1 VNHTVATS
9 PARQAPARRKARPS
23 ITRRDLLPDLIVATA
38 AVTAMTGL
46 HFLILPWFGTKPPLI
61 LFSVMAAALTFWR
74 GLGPGML
81 AIALGTPVGSLLL
94 HTSEP
99 ANHLPSVP
107 LESSLMFGGSM
118 FICWLIYRLRVEQ
131 ETVDQKQ
138 GQKDHALAFVSHELR
153 QPLATVHLA
162 AAMLERDGS
171 DESRYRAAELISRS
185 AARLSK
191 VVEDLVDVTRLQ
203 GEGLR
208 IECASMRLQDA
219 IAAAADAVAPSI
231 AQRKQYLEVKAPME
245 PPYWVNGDAARL
257 QQVFENLL
265 SNSSRYSPE
274 GAEIALSIL
283 EHRGL
288 IQVSV
293 RDTGIGIS
301 RDMLDR
307 IFEPFV
313 RESYSGVEGLGIG
326 LTLVRNLV
334 VAHGGTVVARSEGPG
349 RGSEF
354 VVELPLQPAHEVHRG
369 RATEQ
374 RISLSREDG
383 YTSLH

>member
-1 VNHTVATS
+1 VNHTLAELPV
-9 PARQAPARRKARPS
+9 RQAPPRRRAKPS
-23 ITRRDLLPDLIVATA
+23 ITRRDLLPDLIVAAA

-46 HFLILPWFGTKPPLI
+46 HFLILPWLGTKPPLI

-94 HTSEP
+94 QASAP
-99 ANHLPSVP
+99 ANRPPSIP

-118 FICWLIYRLRVEQ
+118 FICWMIYRLRVEQ
-131 ETVDQKQ
+131 ETVDQMQ
-138 GQKDHALAFVSHELR
+138 GQKEHALAFVSHELR

-208 IECASMRLQDA
+208 IERASMRLQDA
-219 IAAAADAVAPSI
+219 ISAASDAVAPSI
-231 AQRKQYLEVKAPME
+231 AHRKQYLELNSPVD
-245 PPYWVNGDAARL
+245 PPLWINGDAARL

-265 SNSSRYSPE
+265 SNASRYSPE
-274 GAEIALSIL
+274 GAEISLSVL
-283 EHRGL
+283 EHRGRA
-288 IQVSV
+288 QVSV

-301 RDMLDR
+301 RDMLER

-313 RESYSGVEGLGIG
+313 RETYSGVEGLGIG

-334 VAHGGTVVARSEGPG
+334 LAHGGTVSARSDGPG

-354 VVELPLQPAHEVHRG
+354 IVELPLQPAQEAQRG
-369 RATEQ
+369 RNAEQ
-374 RISLSREDG
+374 RLSLAREDR

>member
-138 GQKDHALAFVSHELR
+138 GQKDHAMAFVSHELR

-208 IECASMRLQDA
+208 IERASMRLQDA
-219 IAAAADAVAPSI
+219 IAAAADVVAPSI

>member
-1 VNHTVATS
+1 VKHTVAEL
-9 PARQAPARRKARPS
+9 PARQALPRRKAKPS
-23 ITRRDLLPDLIVATA
+23 ITRRDLLPDLVVATA

-46 HFLILPWFGTKPPLI
+46 HFLILPWLGTKPPLI

-81 AIALGTPVGSLLL
+81 AVALGTPVGSLLL
-94 HTSEP
+94 QASAP
-99 ANHLPSVP
+99 ANRPPSVP

-118 FICWLIYRLRVEQ
+118 FICWMIYRLRVEQ
-131 ETVDQKQ
+131 ETVDQMQ
-138 GQKDHALAFVSHELR
+138 GQKEHALAFVSHELR

-208 IECASMRLQDA
+208 IERASMRLQDA
-219 IAAAADAVAPSI
+219 ISAASDAVAPSI
-231 AQRKQYLEVKAPME
+231 AQRKQYLEVQAPMD
-245 PPYWVNGDAARL
+245 PPLWINGDAARL

-265 SNSSRYSPE
+265 SNASRYSPE
-274 GAEIALSIL
+274 GAEISLSVL

-288 IQVSV
+288 AQVSV

-301 RDMLDR
+301 RDMLER

-334 VAHGGTVVARSEGPG
+334 LAHGGTVSARSDGPG

-354 VVELPLQPAHEVHRG
+354 IVELPLQPAQEAQRG
-369 RATEQ
+369 RNAEQ
-374 RISLSREDG
+374 RLSLAREER
-383 YTSLH
+383 YPSLH

>member
-208 IECASMRLQDA
+208 IERASMRLQDA
-219 IAAAADAVAPSI
+219 IAAAADVVAPSI

-245 PPYWVNGDAARL
+245 PP
-257 QQVFENLL
+257 
-265 SNSSRYSPE
+265 
-274 GAEIALSIL
+274 
-283 EHRGL
+283 
-288 IQVSV
+288 
-293 RDTGIGIS
+293 
-301 RDMLDR
+301 
-307 IFEPFV
+307 
-313 RESYSGVEGLGIG
+313 
-326 LTLVRNLV
+326 
-334 VAHGGTVVARSEGPG
+334 
-349 RGSEF
+349 
-354 VVELPLQPAHEVHRG
+354 
-369 RATEQ
+369 
-374 RISLSREDG
+374 
-383 YTSLH
+383 

>member
-208 IECASMRLQDA
+208 IERASMRLQDA
-219 IAAAADAVAPSI
+219 IAAAADVVAPSI

>member
-1 VNHTVATS
+1 MNHTVATS
-9 PARQAPARRKARPS
+9 PARQAPARRRTRPS
-23 ITRRDLLPDLIVATA
+23 ITRRDLLPDLIVAAA
-38 AVTAMTGL
+38 AVTATTGL
-46 HFLILPWFGTKPPLI
+46 HFLILPWLGTKPPLI
-61 LFSVMAAALTFWR
+61 LFSVMAASLTFWR

-81 AIALGTPVGSLLL
+81 AIALATPVGGVLL
-94 HTSEP
+94 HASAPTGRP
-99 ANHLPSVP
+99 PSVP
-107 LESSLMFGGSM
+107 LESSLLFGGSM

-131 ETVDQKQ
+131 ETIDHVQ

-208 IECASMRLQDA
+208 IERVSMRLQDV
-219 IAAAADAVAPSI
+219 ITAAADTTAPSI
-231 AQRKQYLEVKAPME
+231 AQRKQYLEVKAPAE
-245 PPYWVNGDAARL
+245 PAYWVNGDSARL

-265 SNSSRYSPE
+265 SNASRYSPE
-274 GAEIALSIL
+274 GAEIALSTL
-283 EHRGL
+283 EHRGRVV
-288 IQVSV
+288 VSV

-301 RDMLDR
+301 RDMLER

-313 RESYSGVEGLGIG
+313 RETYSGVEGLGIG

-334 VAHGGTVVARSEGPG
+334 IAHGGTVTARSDGPG

-354 VVELPLQPAHEVHRG
+354 IVELPLQPAHEVHRG
-369 RATEQ
+369 RASEQ
-374 RISLSREDG
+374 RLHLGREDG